1 MGKKNVVSIEERIPK
16 LKQER
21 KKKANRRLVF
31 YLSIFFFLIS
41 IIVYLQSSLSHVKT
55 IEVSGNTYTNDQKVI
70 DQSGISEETNIW
82 MVNKSNVVQAITKN
96 PIVKSVEVNRKLP
109 WTIEIQITENDR
121 VGYVKRDDSFYP
133 ILGNGKI
140 LTGMKQKTVNGNSPL
155 LLGFS
160 DEAYLHELTS
170 ELKKLPES
178 ILNLISEIHWKPND
192 ENQNKIILY
201 MNDGYMVDGT
211 IRNFA
216 DNMKVYPSIIAQ
228 LNPDN
233 KGIIHIGVGA
243 YFEKFDK
250 KSEASSDEEKP
261 NNDNRE

>member
-1 MGKKNVVSIEERIPK
+1 MGKKNVVSIEDRIPK

-31 YLSIFFFLIS
+31 YLSIFFFLLS
-41 IIVYLQSSLSHVKT
+41 IVVYLQSPLSHVKT
-55 IEVSGNTYTNDQKVI
+55 IEVSGNSYGADQEVI

-96 PIVKSVEVNRKLP
+96 PIVKSVEVKRKLP
-109 WTIEIQITENDR
+109 WTIQIQLTENDH
-121 VGYVKRDDSFYP
+121 VGFVNKDNAYYP

-140 LTGMKQKTVNGNSPL
+140 LKEMKQKTVNGTAPL

-160 DEAYLHELTS
+160 DESYLQDITDQ
-170 ELKKLPES
+170 LKKLPGS

-192 ENQNKIILY
+192 KNQNKILLY
-201 MNDGYMVDGT
+201 MNDGHMVDGT

-216 DNMKVYPSIIAQ
+216 ENMKVYPSIVTQ
-228 LNPDN
+228 LKPDE
-233 KGIIHIGVGA
+233 KGIIHIGTGA
-243 YFEKFDK
+243 YFEKLNAE
-250 KSEASSDEEKP
+250 SEASSDQKEENKE
-261 NNDNRE
+261 NGE